1 MANPA
6 VMNRIKT
13 LVIGN
18 NKPFQVLRHSG
29 FTLLEILLVV
39 LIIAIMAAVGVG
51 LINSQS
57 VARQLQSRA
66 GQWQQGLTYLC
77 EQALLDNRTLGIEF
91 SKQNSQVLE
100 FTDKQWQPVVH
111 FNELFVTENIELR
124 INSDGR
130 EMAIPQKFED
140 LPHIVCYSDGRISD
154 FSMYLQIP
162 NVVDLSY
169 QLSNKNPWQ
178 ITGEWYAQP

>member
-1 MANPA
+1 MANPV

-18 NKPFQVLRHSG
+18 NNSPQASFISG
-29 FTLLEILLVV
+29 FTLLEVLLVV
-39 LIIAIMAAVGVG
+39 LIVAIMAAAGVG

-57 VARQLQSRA
+57 PARLLQSRA

-91 SKQNSQVLE
+91 TEHDNQVLA
-100 FTDKQWQPVVH
+100 FADKQWQPLIYLRD
-111 FNELFVTENIELR
+111 LFTPENIELR

-130 EMAIPQKFED
+130 EMTIPQKFED
-140 LPHIVCYSDGRISD
+140 LPHIVCYSDGRISNFSMILQLQNITD
-154 FSMYLQIP
+154 FSYELT
-162 NVVDLSY
+162 S
-169 QLSNKNPWQ
+169 KNPWQ
-178 ITGEWYAQP
+178 ISGGWHAQP